1 MDNTEVL
8 LSLVSQVQQTSP
20 VKRVSLKSKSSTTK
34 SSHPRSLIIS
44 RANEVFCQLCSFQN
58 LLKDCYDAYVGY
70 HQHIGDVINK
80 RAEKSMYYTEDER
93 LSLRDETV
101 QFMSGIATIIQE
113 LSSGMDD
120 ITEKLNVSRL
130 RHYQSVISDLM
141 HVRTH

>member
-1 MDNTEVL
+1 
-8 LSLVSQVQQTSP
+8 
-20 VKRVSLKSKSSTTK
+20 
-34 SSHPRSLIIS
+34 
-44 RANEVFCQLCSFQN
+44 
-58 LLKDCYDAYVGY
+58 
-70 HQHIGDVINK
+70 
-80 RAEKSMYYTEDER
+80 MYYTEDER